1 MLRACPAAVAADV
14 SGCILAAISATLAT
28 MTCTAR
34 TMRWIRGFT
43 MLSILLALAP
53 CSAPVRAEAS
63 AGVDGAAVG
72 RGQSFWLGLAND
84 CAVPA
89 GGSAV
94 DLVREA
100 IGLLGSPDPVWRD
113 DIGYGVVVCCVS
125 QKKLLDAGQ
134 RREIIATLAG
144 KLRRG
149 IGEAGTDTVLLRS
162 FSARDPTVH
171 ARRGRA
177 AGRRSDVGDAPPRFR
192 PSQPRPDP
200 SLSTT
205 DAVIPDLR

>member
-1 MLRACPAAVAADV
+1 
-14 SGCILAAISATLAT
+14 
-28 MTCTAR
+28 
-34 TMRWIRGFT
+34 
-43 MLSILLALAP
+43 
-53 CSAPVRAEAS
+53 
-63 AGVDGAAVG
+63 
-72 RGQSFWLGLAND
+72 
-84 CAVPA
+84 VP
-89 GGSAV
+89 
-94 DLVREA
+94 
-100 IGLLGSPDPVWRD
+100 GSPDPVWRD
-113 DIGYGVVVCCVS
+113 DIGYGVVVSCVS

-134 RREIIATLAG
+134 RREIIATLADD
-144 KLRRG
+144 LRRG

-177 AGRRSDVGDAPPRFR
+177 AGFRPDVGDAPPRFR